1 MTPEFIIENV
11 IQGGA
16 MNEIGRKI
24 IAYNAKEKAIQD
36 AIMAL
41 RDNNQLTVQDTMA
54 TIRGLAK
61 RQFKN
66 EWKANQLIAYA
77 SGNRM

>member
-16 MNEIGRKI
+16 MNDIGRKI

-41 RDNNQLTVQDTMA
+41 RDNN
-54 TIRGLAK
+54 
-61 RQFKN
+61 
-66 EWKANQLIAYA
+66 
-77 SGNRM
+77 